1 MTKTETKST
10 VLIRHH
16 LKAPK
21 LPTMH
26 GECEKVAARAAREN
40 LDHLAFLLAL
50 CELELVERERRAA
63 KRRLESGQVPD
74 A

>member
-10 VLIRHH
+10 VLVRHH
-16 LKAPK
+16 LKALK

-50 CELELVERERRAA
+50 CELDSRNRGSRSNHE
-63 KRRLESGQVPD
+63 
-74 A
+74 